1 MENQSNIDAGKH
13 RLDKWAVI
21 YPAPTSVPLELKPT
35 GSVFRG
41 MDSVDAA
48 TEYAEQVAAFFCG
61 HGVDT
66 RVFVVRGP
74 TSTSR
79 CKFEVV
85 TATAGYPVI
94 YRTMDV
100 DVPIVA
106 DTDAPAPLSVL
117 QHSAEVKLTKPCLNA
132 AQMKCLEFYANGDFE
147 HLAAL
152 ESEAQFNAALRE
164 CGDGLLRFLMAE
176 LASSEDCDSVQ
187 TAMQRL
193 DGAIEDIKAVQ
204 RNVSLISAE
213 TAWEALRNG

>member
-1 MENQSNIDAGKH
+1 MNSE
-13 RLDKWAVI
+13 
-21 YPAPTSVPLELKPT
+21 
-35 GSVFRG
+35 
-41 MDSVDAA
+41 DAA
-48 TEYAEQVAAFFCG
+48 TEYAEQVAAFFRG
-61 HGVDT
+61 HGLAMG
-66 RVFVVRGP
+66 VFVVRGP
-74 TSTSR
+74 TSTSK

-85 TATAGYPVI
+85 TATAGYTVV
-94 YRTMDV
+94 YRTKDV
-100 DVPIVA
+100 GGNSVTGA
-106 DTDAPAPLSVL
+106 DAPAPQSVL
-117 QHSAEVKLTKPCLNA
+117 QHSAEVKLTTPCLNA
-132 AQMKCLEFYANGDFE
+132 AQKKCLEFYANGDFE

>member
-41 MDSVDAA
+41 MNSEDAA
-48 TEYAEQVAAFFCG
+48 TEYAEQVAAFFRG
-61 HGVDT
+61 HGLAMG
-66 RVFVVRGP
+66 VFVVRGP
-74 TSTSR
+74 TSTSQ

-85 TATAGYPVI
+85 TATAGYTVV
-94 YRTMDV
+94 YRTKDV
-100 DVPIVA
+100 DGQSVA
-106 DTDAPAPLSVL
+106 GADAPVPKNAL
-117 QHSAEVKLTKPCLNA
+117 QHGAEVNFTKPSLNA
-132 AQMKCLEFYANGDFE
+132 AQKKCLEFYANGDFE
-147 HLAAL
+147 HLAAI
-152 ESEAQFNAALRE
+152 ESETQFNVALKE

-193 DGAIEDIKAVQ
+193 DGAIEDIRAVQ